1 MMGGIGIALG
11 NGSRNKGEAKDRK
24 RRQTKAE
31 SKATNQVLTVEN
43 PPREPAEFCFLWSMA
58 VAMFHLMKCL
68 HIKKLTHTHTRARPA
83 SHHKTMSRNSN

>member
-43 PPREPAEFCFLWSMA
+43 PPREPAEFCFFVVDGGGDVSSNEMPPYQ
-58 VAMFHLMKCL
+58 K
-68 HIKKLTHTHTRARPA
+68 INTHTHAGT
-83 SHHKTMSRNSN
+83 SRISP